1 MRQNRI
7 PEPWWSEPLLSS
19 LCSCCGGL
27 GWGMQGVNGVGWNR
41 AELQSCFCVSLDF
54 LRAYPLSASSPEIQR
69 APGLGGDVD

>member
-1 MRQNRI
+1 
-7 PEPWWSEPLLSS
+7 
-19 LCSCCGGL
+19 
-27 GWGMQGVNGVGWNR
+27 MQGVNGVGRNR